1 MEKMFTFAAGKSPAT
16 SSLQILQD
24 GNVAKVEGCSG
35 ATGVACPLFKTFTFI
50 FLKIKMYKIKR
61 ILHVYQFFMA
71 LIFLISCEG
80 NQSNVDNVTIIST
93 RRAKVDNSQNN
104 RWNNPMLTPYGK
116 DLVSI
121 IRGYFLVG
129 EFDKMIDLL
138 ILPNGYNKDQ
148 LKVLLRKSSWG
159 YELKVMN
166 LKWEK
171 DSSFQLAIRTNIHN
185 TSGVEYYEGR
195 IVNDTAKLIVY
206 PERKRIFVK

>member
-1 MEKMFTFAAGKSPAT
+1 
-16 SSLQILQD
+16 
-24 GNVAKVEGCSG
+24 
-35 ATGVACPLFKTFTFI
+35 
-50 FLKIKMYKIKR
+50 
-61 ILHVYQFFMA
+61 
-71 LIFLISCEG
+71 
-80 NQSNVDNVTIIST
+80 
-93 RRAKVDNSQNN
+93 
-104 RWNNPMLTPYGK
+104 
-116 DLVSI
+116 
-121 IRGYFLVG
+121 
-129 EFDKMIDLL
+129 MIDLL

-148 LKVLLRKSSWG
+148 LKVLLRNSSWG